1 MRNIAILTWVLML
14 LIGTVLIGTLVS
26 CGEVPNYTIT
36 CDGPKYGQ
44 VAIMINDGCP
54 SEYRKRP

>member
-1 MRNIAILTWVLML
+1 MRTLFILAS
-14 LIGTVLIGTLVS
+14 LILSS

-54 SEYRKRP
+54 AEYRKRP